1 MFEGKTLWQIVNM
14 GGFTMYVLLFCSVIS
29 IGVILGRLFT
39 YAAKSKINKIEFMGK
54 IRAEIERG
62 NINGAV
68 KLCEQGAHRGTPIAS
83 VVLAGLK
90 KHGHEEKMI
99 T

>member
-39 YAAKSKINKIEFMGK
+39 YAAKSKINKIELNEIVAK
-54 IRAEIERG
+54 ISALANQIDG
-62 NINGAV
+62 LV
-68 KLCEQGAHRGTPIAS
+68 KY
-83 VVLAGLK
+83 LK
-90 KHGHEEKMI
+90 DRRSKV
-99 T
+99 